1 MKRFL
6 ALGAALSFLLCA
18 ASAQAVEYKKMT
30 IRGATAN
37 PPGDEIQAVAL
48 EKFREILERES
59 GGKITAQIYYGGSM
73 GDEQANVKQC
83 RDGELQ
89 FAQMSTGNLTPF
101 APAAG
106 IFYLP
111 YIFPKMEDA

>member
-1 MKRFL
+1 MKLFTCCGVALL
-6 ALGAALSFLLCA
+6 AVLFSVNGVS
-18 ASAQAVEYKKMT
+18 AVEYQKMH

-37 PPGDEIQAVAL
+37 PAGDEIQAVAL
-48 EKFREILERES
+48 DKFKEILEKES
-59 GGKITAQIYYGGSM
+59 NGNIKVTIYYGGSM

-106 IFYLP
+106 LF
-111 YIFPKMEDA
+111 